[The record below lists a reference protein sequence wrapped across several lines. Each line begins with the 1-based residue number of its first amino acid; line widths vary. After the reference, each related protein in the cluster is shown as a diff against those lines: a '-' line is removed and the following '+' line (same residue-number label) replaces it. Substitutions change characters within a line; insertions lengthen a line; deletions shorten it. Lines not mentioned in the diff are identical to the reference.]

1 MRDDSVYDSSYAAKS
16 DANEKKR
23 YCGLA
28 SSLRRTDYLFFI
40 WRNLFFRLQNKIMQ
54 MHSSSFFFLSIFKDG
69 KPEH

>member
-28 SSLRRTDYLFFI
+28 SSLRRTLFIFYLEEFI
-40 WRNLFFRLQNKIMQ
+40 LSFTKQNYADALVLVLLFIYF
-54 MHSSSFFFLSIFKDG
+54 
-69 KPEH
+69 